1 MKESL
6 TSLTYLGCLATLII
20 FTLLH
25 YYAIGKIVS
34 GIRCIN
40 KHEKIRNYKIFFMC
54 IKDICIGIF
63 ILAFCLFCIFLY
75 IIYIEEILGKHIN

>member
-1 MKESL
+1 MKELL
-6 TSLTYLGCLATLII
+6 TFLGCLVTIAI
-20 FTLLH
+20 FMLLH
-25 YYAIGKIVS
+25 SYAIGKIVK

-40 KHEKIRNYKIFFMC
+40 KHEKTRSYKIFFMC
-54 IKDICIGIF
+54 IRDICIGIF